1 MKQLMIIGTL
11 LVTAILTAQN
21 LQQPKLEAFGELVK
35 ATYYFENGQ
44 VQQTGFFKD
53 GKLEGQWVAYDAV
66 GNKKSVGE
74 YNQGIKTG
82 KWLFWNNANLTEV
95 NYSSNAI
102 ESVKNWKQESLANR
116 N

>member
-1 MKQLMIIGTL
+1 MKKFMIIGTL
-11 LVTAILTAQN
+11 LVTGMIAAQN
-21 LQQPKLEAFGELVK
+21 IQQPKLEAFGELVK
-35 ATYYFENGQ
+35 ATYYFDNGQ

-74 YNQGIKTG
+74 YNKGIKTG
-82 KWLFWNNANLTEV
+82 KWLFWSNADLTEV
-95 NYSSNAI
+95 NYSSNAV